1 VQDST
6 TLHVKDVEDRA
17 ALAEREV
24 LEWVSRVEAKNATAL
39 ASGRE
44 DSEVLALKVTLLK
57 DELAVE
63 HQAQEMSEREH
74 QAHFEELSLLQTW
87 GSEMCHAIIGPARAK
102 HLFEGM
108 RLSALCHTEMVRE
121 LITFRRRCPLSRSWC
136 SGTLPAILPM
146 WW

>member
-1 VQDST
+1 MDA
-6 TLHVKDVEDRA
+6 EDRA
-17 ALAEREV
+17 ALVEREV
-24 LEWVSRVEAKNATAL
+24 LEWVSRADAENATAL
-39 ASGRE
+39 ASARE